1 MVAKPVTV
9 GVVGVIVLASALV
22 LNYFVLPGEETEPAT
37 KVAAPVAPPAAPP
50 RQPDKVERPAAAGD
64 AGKAAGPAE
73 PAGSAAPSAPPAVA
87 ETPPRPSFDV
97 VRVDPDGNTVI
108 AGRGTPNTEIAIVD
122 GDREIGRV
130 TSDDR
135 GEWVFV
141 PPSKL
146 SPGQRVL
153 SLRELGDGKAE
164 SSEAVVLVI
173 PEKGKDIAG
182 RPAAEPGVPLAVVVP
197 KEEGDGRRVAARV
210 LQAPAAGPLD
220 TAAASASAS
229 ASAGASQPAGPA
241 ATRSAGTEASA
252 GRLAAAEP
260 TASPPTASPPP
271 TALQPSGTASS
282 TAAAAAP
289 GTGKAGAPPDIA
301 STIPSPAGQP
311 STGVASGSPSGVQT
325 GGTAAGGVAGDA
337 APSRQP
343 GGPAATGSAA
353 SAVAA
358 SAARSAPGSV
368 RLEAAPSPGAAP
380 AAVVPGPATAPSAAP
395 AAAPEPAAGP
405 AEPSQLASAAPV
417 VSAYPEAGPTA
428 PADAAAEAGKA
439 VAVDVIDYDDKG
451 DVVFSGRAEPGSRVE
466 VFIDD
471 RKVGDTGADTEG
483 RWTMRPAEPVA
494 PGSYQLRVD
503 KVAPSGTVQARVAFP
518 FVRADPLTDLP
529 NNRLVV
535 IQPGNNLWRIAT
547 RVYGSGFR
555 YVEIFDANKDQI
567 LDPDLIYPGQVFGLP
582 RVN

>member
-22 LNYFVLPGEETEPAT
+22 LNYFVLPGEESEPAT
-37 KVAAPVAPPAAPP
+37 KVAAPAAPP
-50 RQPDKVERPAAAGD
+50 PAPARQPEKTEKQA
-64 AGKAAGPAE
+64 
-73 PAGSAAPSAPPAVA
+73 SAAPAEKSPGATASTAPPPEEKA
-87 ETPPRPSFDV
+87 PPKPSFDV

-122 GDREIGRV
+122 GDKEIGRV

-153 SLRELGDGKAE
+153 TLKELGDGKAE

-182 RPAAEPGVPLAVVVP
+182 RASSEPSVPLAVVVP
-197 KEEGDGRRVAARV
+197 KDGGGDQRTAARV
-210 LQAPAAGPLD
+210 LQAPAAGPLQAAPAGTD
-220 TAAASASAS
+220 KPAAETDAAASRVAAAEPGAPVPPGTGSQTASPSASPS
-229 ASAGASQPAGPA
+229 ASAGTAPAGTAPA
-241 ATRSAGTEASA
+241 SPATGTGQAAGQATGQVSGQEAAGGGVAAAQQPTGRAAGSETTAVASA
-252 GRLAAAEP
+252 G
-260 TASPPTASPPP
+260 S
-271 TALQPSGTASS
+271 QSGEGVRREV
-282 TAAAAAP
+282 AP
-289 GTGKAGAPPDIA
+289 V
-301 STIPSPAGQP
+301 PA
-311 STGVASGSPSGVQT
+311 
-325 GGTAAGGVAGDA
+325 
-337 APSRQP
+337 
-343 GGPAATGSAA
+343 
-353 SAVAA
+353 
-358 SAARSAPGSV
+358 
-368 RLEAAPSPGAAP
+368 AAP
-380 AAVVPGPATAPSAAP
+380 AATPSAGPATAGSSTPDTQTAPVAGPTPSGAPAPAPVAAP
-395 AAAPEPAAGP
+395 AGQ
-405 AEPSQLASAAPV
+405 SQLASAAPV
-417 VSAYPEAGPTA
+417 VSAYPEARPPA
-428 PADAAAEAGKA
+428 PAEAAEDPKKE

-466 VFIDD
+466 VFIDN
-471 RKVGDTGADTEG
+471 RKVGHTGTDTEG

-518 FVRADPLTDLP
+518 FVRADPLTNLP

>member
-22 LNYFVLPGEETEPAT
+22 LNYFVLPGEESEPAT
-37 KVAAPVAPPAAPP
+37 KVAAPAAPPAAPP
-50 RQPDKVERPAAAGD
+50 KQPDKSEKQASKAPAGKSSGPVEAAA
-64 AGKAAGPAE
+64 
-73 PAGSAAPSAPPAVA
+73 PP
-87 ETPPRPSFDV
+87 EQTTPPKPSFDV

-122 GDREIGRV
+122 GDNEIGRV

-153 SLRELGDGKAE
+153 TLKELGAGKAE

-182 RPAAEPGVPLAVVVP
+182 RASSEPSVPLAVVVP
-197 KEEGDGRRVAARV
+197 KDDSGDERTAARV
-210 LQAPAAGPLD
+210 LQAPAAGPLASSPTASD
-220 TAAASASAS
+220 KPTAGADAAATRVAAAEPGTPSPSGAAAPASSAAGTPAAAGTAPAGNVASSQQPTAQTAARSEATAV
-229 ASAGASQPAGPA
+229 ASAGAGPADGSVQRGAALSGAAPSTTTSSVGAPA
-241 ATRSAGTEASA
+241 AT
-252 GRLAAAEP
+252 
-260 TASPPTASPPP
+260 
-271 TALQPSGTASS
+271 SS
-282 TAAAAAP
+282 TPGTQAAP
-289 GTGKAGAPPDIA
+289 VVP
-301 STIPSPAGQP
+301 
-311 STGVASGSPSGVQT
+311 
-325 GGTAAGGVAGDA
+325 A
-337 APSRQP
+337 APS
-343 GGPAATGSAA
+343 AGSAP
-353 SAVAA
+353 V
-358 SAARSAPGSV
+358 
-368 RLEAAPSPGAAP
+368 P
-380 AAVVPGPATAPSAAP
+380 AQ
-395 AAAPEPAAGP
+395 
-405 AEPSQLASAAPV
+405 PSQLASAAPV
-417 VSAYPEAGPTA
+417 VSAYPEAKPAA
-428 PADAAAEAGKA
+428 PAEAAEDAKKE

-466 VFIDD
+466 VFIDN
-471 RKVGDTGADTEG
+471 RKVGHTGADTEG

-547 RVYGSGFR
+547 RVYGSGYRF
-555 YVEIFDANKDQI
+555 VEIFDANKDQI